1 MKNRDMR
8 RKFRIL
14 ALCSFI
20 LAIAIFLFT
29 FQIYH
34 HLTSEMTFAPERL
47 DEPGKPLITFLFGIW
62 GTMFLF
68 CGVISLVIGEIFFGK
83 K

>member
-8 RKFRIL
+8 KKFRIL

-29 FQIYH
+29 FQIFH
-34 HLTSEMTFAPERL
+34 HLTPEMTFSAERL
-47 DEPGKPLITFLFGIW
+47 PEPGKPFITLLFGLW
-62 GTMFLF
+62 GTFFLF
-68 CGVISLVIGEIFFGK
+68 CGVISLVICAVFF
-83 K
+83 

>member
-1 MKNRDMR
+1 MR

-29 FQIYH
+29 FQIFH
-34 HLTSEMTFAPERL
+34 HLTSEMTFAAERL
-47 DEPGKPLITFLFGIW
+47 DEPGKPFITFLFGVW

-68 CGVISLVIGEIFFGK
+68 SGVISLVIGEIFFGEK
-83 K
+83 KNK